1 TLRFRGAGVG
11 RKMEELGVRAG
22 RLYAVNTAGAV
33 AGTLT
38 AGFLLIPSVGL
49 RNTLFVAVALNLL
62 AGLLAWR
69 IGSSPALYRSM
80 AEGSAIQQ
88 SQHSVNPAEPSPTFY
103 LVCFAAVG
111 ATAIAYEL
119 GWTRLP
125 PPPLSS
131 STSP

>member
-1 TLRFRGAGVG
+1 MRGWNLPLHSRRYFRSPALLWSENSTFCVTLTSRHPPSRCSHCALLAPRSCWFCRPDLMGGTLPVRVAAVA
-11 RKMEELGVRAG
+11 RKIEELGVRAG

-69 IGSSPALYRSM
+69 IG
-80 AEGSAIQQ
+80 
-88 SQHSVNPAEPSPTFY
+88 
-103 LVCFAAVG
+103 
-111 ATAIAYEL
+111 
-119 GWTRLP
+119 
-125 PPPLSS
+125 
-131 STSP
+131 